1 MTNPI
6 RMRISTADRDSTQTP
21 LAPYTPRKRGYPVN
35 TKIHFR
41 IANPP
46 QIVFAFPNS

>member
-1 MTNPI
+1 MANAI
-6 RMRISTADRDSTQTP
+6 RMRTSTAERDSTQTP
-21 LAPYTPRKRGYPVN
+21 LAPYTPQKRGYPVT